1 MSPSRG
7 RGPGCCPRW
16 SQQSGAACRPQCSST
31 AGPSSTGGCGH
42 RRVRTALGPAPP
54 LLRPPLHLGLT
65 WLAPSARS
73 AQRPGG
79 RCTRCP
85 APGHSRSLS
94 AEGLAAVT
102 CTGSGLR
109 HPLPLRGLGP
119 PASPPRPPPPL
130 PVMPPVAW
138 PLLVGAAGPS
148 LPLTHSRS
156 LSGLGGSRGSGRSQ
170 PGPGPGCRG
179 SRAAPPGMWAAGPP
193 APPRP
198 GTGFGP
204 RPQGPSGSLHPGAR
218 PVRARCSRSLAHPC
232 GGRTHAG
239 GCPPCPSPGP
249 APPRTPSPVGQQ
261 TGPGLVL
268 LGGPYGFPALCLLST
283 MRREPTSHLW
293 KFCGAGFGVKV
304 KEPEL
309 WMLVAK
315 EYRYDHAA
323 AHCWEYGFPEGL
335 AGGEG
340 LISPGA

>member
-1 MSPSRG
+1 MARGRGVSPSRG

-119 PASPPRPPPPL
+119 PASAFGDPHFVTFDGTNFTFNGRGEY
-130 PVMPPVAW
+130 V
-138 PLLVGAAGPS
+138 LLEAALTDLRVQARTQTRVTPEGEAGP
-148 LPLTHSRS
+148 R
-156 LSGLGGSRGSGRSQ
+156 GLWGAQGHPWGG
-170 PGPGPGCRG
+170 
-179 SRAAPPGMWAAGPP
+179 
-193 APPRP
+193 
-198 GTGFGP
+198 
-204 RPQGPSGSLHPGAR
+204 
-218 PVRARCSRSLAHPC
+218 
-232 GGRTHAG
+232 
-239 GCPPCPSPGP
+239 
-249 APPRTPSPVGQQ
+249 
-261 TGPGLVL
+261 
-268 LGGPYGFPALCLLST
+268 
-283 MRREPTSHLW
+283 
-293 KFCGAGFGVKV
+293 GV
-304 KEPEL
+304 
-309 WMLVAK
+309 
-315 EYRYDHAA
+315 
-323 AHCWEYGFPEGL
+323 
-335 AGGEG
+335 
-340 LISPGA
+340 